1 VHPELNEEPDGRGV
15 SQGPR
20 GIELRL
26 RDWLE
31 LPEEEL
37 RKRREER
44 ERERQER
51 LEASR
56 REVGVSHGDDG
67 MPDPFT
73 RA

>member
-1 VHPELNEEPDGRGV
+1 
-15 SQGPR
+15 
-20 GIELRL
+20 LRL
-26 RDWLE
+26 KDWLE
-31 LPEEEL
+31 HPEEEL
-37 RKRREER
+37 RKLRE

-67 MPDPFT
+67 RPDTFT

>member
-1 VHPELNEEPDGRGV
+1 VHPELSEEPHGRGV

-26 RDWLE
+26 KDWLE
-31 LPEEEL
+31 HPEEEL
-37 RKRREER
+37 RKLRE

-67 MPDPFT
+67 RPDTFT

>member
-1 VHPELNEEPDGRGV
+1 
-15 SQGPR
+15 
-20 GIELRL
+20 LRL